1 MEENNAIIPLEIVFA
16 GKAILVLNEKIKH
29 YNADPGDR
37 ENSQNLDR
45 ENQKTE
51 LIFKTIKVRL

>member
-1 MEENNAIIPLEIVFA
+1 MQIP
-16 GKAILVLNEKIKH
+16 GN
-29 YNADPGDR
+29 R

>member
-1 MEENNAIIPLEIVFA
+1 M
-16 GKAILVLNEKIKH
+16 KKIKH
-29 YNADPGDR
+29 YNADSGDR